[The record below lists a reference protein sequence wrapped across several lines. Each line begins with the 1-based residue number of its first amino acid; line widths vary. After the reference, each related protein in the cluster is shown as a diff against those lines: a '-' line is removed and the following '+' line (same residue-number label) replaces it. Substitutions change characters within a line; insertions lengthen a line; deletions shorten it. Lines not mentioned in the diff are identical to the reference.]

1 MIDLSRVK
9 AALRRPEKS
18 FIKAVISVKEGIQVI
33 LTHKQA
39 SLTEYYDLMACCYTL
54 GFN

>member
-1 MIDLSRVK
+1 MIDLSRLK

-18 FIKAVISVKEGIQVI
+18 FIKAVIIVKAGIKVI

-39 SLTEYYDLMACCYTL
+39 SLTEYYDLMACCYTM
-54 GFN
+54 GFK